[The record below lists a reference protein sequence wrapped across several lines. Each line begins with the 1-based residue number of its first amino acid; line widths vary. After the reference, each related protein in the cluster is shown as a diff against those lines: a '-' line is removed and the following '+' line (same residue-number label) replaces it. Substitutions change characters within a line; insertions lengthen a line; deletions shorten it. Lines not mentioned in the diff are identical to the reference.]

1 MQYTIHGFNQAEAVK
16 LGLNNDDLLILR
28 WFVDFTPSNK
38 IKSCQI
44 SDKTFYWLD
53 YSYLLECLPILG
65 KNCKNLSKMNFQ
77 HLVDANVLIK
87 EIRFNVK
94 EIKKAGKTAW
104 FSFGKNYE
112 LLVNSIFLQSQGSK
126 STYDQG
132 SKSTY
137 DQGSKTTQDY
147 SNIDSSNKD
156 KCVNTGAGVRACAC
170 THVEVESVDLSPLKA
185 VLPNLIID
193 VQTLPA
199 DFNCD
204 KVANAV
210 KHSTKFLSKIPKL
223 SFYVRHYNDVINNYF
238 VDIGKGATDD
248 GAIVRRNYSKE
259 QLAEMFPEIDD
270 FDDLDF

>member
-94 EIKKAGKTAW
+94 EIKKSGKTAW

-126 STYDQG
+126 TTYDQG

-170 THVEVESVDLSPLKA
+170 THVKEVDLSPILA
-185 VLPNLIID
+185 VQPNLIVNVD
-193 VQTLPA
+193 YLPA
-199 DFNCD
+199 KFNCD
-204 KVANAV
+204 VVANAI
-210 KHSTKFLSKIPKL
+210 KRSSKFLQHIKQLK
-223 SFYVRHYNDVINNYF
+223 FFVNHYLEVVSDVFI
-238 VDIGKGATDD
+238 DIGKNTETT
-248 GAIVRRNYSKE
+248 AINRRNYTKE
-259 QLAEMFPEIDD
+259 QLQEMFPEIDN

>member
-1 MQYTIHGFNQAEAVK
+1 MKYTIHGFSQAEAVK

-28 WFVDFTPSNK
+28 WFVDFTPSK
-38 IKSCQI
+38 DIKSCLI
-44 SDKTFYWLD
+44 KGKPFYWIN
-53 YSYLLECLPILG
+53 YHHIIEGLPILQ
-65 KNCKNLSKMNFQ
+65 KTEKAISKYNIQ
-77 HLVDANVLIK
+77 RLLDAGVLVR
-87 EIRFNVK
+87 EIRLNAP
-94 EIKKAGKTAW
+94 EIEHRSGKTAW
-104 FSFGKNYE
+104 FGFGEKYS
-112 LLVNSIFLQSQGSK
+112 LLTDDIFLDNQGNKNTLDQGNKSILDQGNK
-126 STYDQG
+126 STL
-132 SKSTY
+132 
-137 DQGSKTTQDY
+137 DY
-147 SNIDSSNKD
+147 SNRDESNII

-170 THVEVESVDLSPLKA
+170 THVKEVELSPLKA

-193 VQTLPA
+193 VQTLPS
-199 DFNCD
+199 DFDCD

-223 SFYVRHYNDVINNYF
+223 SFYVNHYVDVINNVY

>member
-1 MQYTIHGFNQAEAVK
+1 MKYTIHGFSQAEAVK

-28 WFVDFTPSNK
+28 WFVDFTPSK
-38 IKSCQI
+38 DIKSCLI
-44 SDKTFYWLD
+44 KGKPFYWIN
-53 YSYLLECLPILG
+53 YHHIIEGLPILQ
-65 KNCKNLSKMNFQ
+65 KTEQSISKYNIQ
-77 HLVDANVLIK
+77 RLLDAGVLVR
-87 EIRFNVK
+87 EIRLNAP
-94 EIKKAGKTAW
+94 EIEHRSGKTAW
-104 FSFGKNYE
+104 FGFGEKYS
-112 LLVNSIFLQSQGSK
+112 LLTDDIFLPNQAYK
-126 STYDQG
+126 STADQAY
-132 SKSTY
+132 KSTV
-137 DQGSKTTQDY
+137 DQAYKSTVDY
-147 SNIDSSNKD
+147 SNIDSSNID

-170 THVEVESVDLSPLKA
+170 THVKEVDLTPLKA

-193 VQTLPA
+193 VDYLPS

-248 GAIVRRNYSKE
+248 GAIVRRNYTKA

>member
-132 SKSTY
+132 SK
-137 DQGSKTTQDY
+137 TTQDY

-156 KCVNTGAGVRACAC
+156 KCVNTGAGVRACAY
-170 THVEVESVDLSPLKA
+170 THVKEVDLSSLKA

-199 DFNCD
+199 EFNCD
-204 KVANAV
+204 DVANAI

>member
-38 IKSCQI
+38 IKSCLI
-44 SDKTFYWLD
+44 NGKPYYWIN
-53 YSYLLECLPILG
+53 YGYLLECLPILH
-65 KNCKNLSKMNFQ
+65 KKQRALASDNIQRLLNS
-77 HLVDANVLIK
+77 NVLK
-87 EIRFNVK
+87 REIRLNAP
-94 EIKKAGKTAW
+94 EIEHKSGKTAW
-104 FSFGKNYE
+104 FGFGENYE
-112 LLVNSIFLQSQGSK
+112 QLISDIFLL
-126 STYDQG
+126 DQVN
-132 SKSTY
+132 KNVL
-137 DQGSKTTQDY
+137 DQVNKNRLDYSIKDY
-147 SNIDSSNKD
+147 SNID
-156 KCVNTGAGVRACAC
+156 KCVNTGVCVRACAC
-170 THVEVESVDLSPLKA
+170 THVEVESVDLSPLKT

-248 GAIVRRNYSKE
+248 GAIVRRNYTKE
-259 QLAEMFPEIDD
+259 QLAEMFPEIDN

>member
-1 MQYTIHGFNQAEAVK
+1 MKITIHGFSQTEAVK

-28 WFVDFTPSNK
+28 WFVDFTPSK
-38 IKSCQI
+38 SMKSCLI
-44 SDKTFYWLD
+44 NGKPFYWIN
-53 YSYLLECLPILG
+53 YGYLLECLPIL
-65 KNCKNLSKMNFQ
+65 SKKPRALASDNIQ
-77 HLVDANVLIK
+77 RLLNSNVLRR
-87 EIRFNVK
+87 EIRLNAP
-94 EIKKAGKTAW
+94 EIEHKSGQTSW
-104 FSFGKNYE
+104 FGFGENFEK
-112 LLVNSIFLQSQGSK
+112 LVNDIFLSEQVNK
-126 STYDQG
+126 NVPDQV
-132 SKSTY
+132 KKNVP
-137 DQGSKTTQDY
+137 DQVKKNRPDYSIKDY
-147 SNIDSSNKD
+147 SNID
-156 KCVNTGAGVRACAC
+156 KCVNAGAGVGARAC
-170 THVEVESVDLSPLKA
+170 THVKEVDLTPLKA

-193 VQTLPA
+193 VDYLPS

-248 GAIVRRNYSKE
+248 GAIVRRNYTKE

>member
-126 STYDQG
+126 TTYDQG

-170 THVEVESVDLSPLKA
+170 THVKEVDITPILSVQ
-185 VLPNLIID
+185 PNLIID
-193 VQTLPA
+193 VDYLPA
-199 DFNCD
+199 EFNCD
-204 KVANAV
+204 DVANAI
-210 KHSTKFLSKIPKL
+210 KRSSKFLQHIKQLK
-223 SFYVRHYNDVINNYF
+223 FFVNHYLGVVSDVFI
-238 VDIGKGATDD
+238 DIGKNTETT
-248 GAIVRRNYSKE
+248 AINRRNYTKE
-259 QLAEMFPEIDD
+259 QLQEMFPEIDN

>member
-126 STYDQG
+126 TTYDQG

-156 KCVNTGAGVRACAC
+156 KCVNTGAGVRACAY
-170 THVEVESVDLSPLKA
+170 THVKEVDLSSLKA

-193 VQTLPA
+193 VEYLPS
-199 DFNCD
+199 DFDCD

-210 KHSTKFLSKIPKL
+210 KNSSKFLSKIPKL
-223 SFYVRHYNDVINNYF
+223 SFYVNHYVDVINNVY
-238 VDIGKGATDD
+238 VDIGKGATD
-248 GAIVRRNYSKE
+248 GQAIVRRKYNKE
-259 QLAEMFPEIDD
+259 QLAEMFPEIDN